1 MILQRSVGGTRER
14 RNVETNGKDDRSTS
28 KGTVVR
34 SLLTAGHDNVH
45 DNDQDEDEDDDD
57 DDDDNNDNDNDHDYH
72 EEEEE
77 KDED

>member
-1 MILQRSVGGTRER
+1 MILQRSVGETRER
-14 RNVETNGKDDRSTS
+14 RNVKTNRKYDGSTS

-34 SLLTAGHDNVH
+34 SLLTGGHDNVH
-45 DNDQDEDEDDDD
+45 DNDQDEDA
-57 DDDDNNDNDNDHDYH
+57 DDDDNDDNDNDDDYHEH